1 MARILIT
8 GGAGFI
14 GSNAARLFQSLGHEI
29 IILDNLSRAQL
40 LNPKNP
46 IPINYNWLEL
56 SKLENVSCIKEDI
69 RNFES
74 LKSIFRTHLPEIII
88 HTAGQTAVTTSLQD
102 PKTDFE
108 INLAGTF
115 NVLEAARQ
123 TDLCPI
129 FIYCS
134 TNKVFGES
142 PNKYALIEHET
153 RYSFADPKFNGFNF
167 ETAVDNTCHSPY
179 GVSKL
184 CGDLYM
190 QEYGHTYGFL
200 TGVFRMSCIYGIN
213 QFGLEDQGWISHFI
227 ISMLNNRDINI
238 YGNGK
243 QVRDVLYIED
253 LLSAYAAYIDKAK
266 QLGPKV
272 FTMGGGIN
280 NSISVIE
287 CLNYLRSK
295 IKYSGNLIFHPWRMV
310 DQKIYI
316 SDITKVS
323 ADLSWS
329 PKVPPYEGIDRLID
343 WTKKHQEIF
352 VQKSTRAEDSD

>member
-14 GSNAARLFQSLGHEI
+14 GSNAARKFHSCGHEI
-29 IILDNLSRAQL
+29 IIVDNLSRAQL
-40 LNPKNP
+40 LNPKMP
-46 IPINYNWLEL
+46 FQFNYNWNEL
-56 SKLENVSCIKEDI
+56 SKLEKVRCFKEDI
-69 RNFES
+69 RNIDA
-74 LKSIFRTHLPEIII
+74 LKSIFRSHKPDVII

-108 INLAGTF
+108 INAAGTF

-142 PNKYALIEHET
+142 PNEYTLIEEDT
-153 RYSFADPKFNGFNF
+153 RYTFADSTFKGFNF
-167 ETAVDNTCHSPY
+167 ETSVDNTCHSPY
-179 GVSKL
+179 GASKL

-190 QEYGHTYGFL
+190 QEFGRTYGFL

-227 ISMLNNRDINI
+227 ISMLNNGNINI

-243 QVRDVLYIED
+243 QVRDILYIDD
-253 LLSAYAAYIDKAK
+253 LLIAYSSYIDKAK

-272 FTMGGGIN
+272 YTMGGGLN

-287 CLNYLRSK
+287 CINYLK
-295 IKYSGNLIFHPWRMV
+295 TKFNYSGKIIYQPWRMV

-316 SDITKVS
+316 SDISKVS
-323 ADLSWS
+323 EDLSWK
-329 PKVPPYEGIDRLID
+329 PKITPYEGIDKLIA
-343 WTKKHQEIF
+343 WTNEHRDIF
-352 VQKSTRAEDSD
+352 IE